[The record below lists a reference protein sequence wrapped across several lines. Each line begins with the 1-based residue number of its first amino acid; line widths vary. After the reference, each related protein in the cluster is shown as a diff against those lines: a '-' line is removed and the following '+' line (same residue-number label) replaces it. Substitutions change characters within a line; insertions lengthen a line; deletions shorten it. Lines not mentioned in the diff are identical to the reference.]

1 MFNREHIIYLT
12 EREKEILQMVV
23 TGLSNQQISDRL
35 SITIRT
41 VKFHTSNIYAK
52 LGVRSRI
59 DVILLAKN
67 LIDD

>member
-1 MFNREHIIYLT
+1 MFNREHIMYLT
-12 EREKEILQMVV
+12 EREKEILEMVV

-59 DVILLAKN
+59 EVILLAKN

>member
-59 DVILLAKN
+59 EVILLTKN
-67 LIDD
+67 LINN